1 MTKQTSAPNA
11 VPLLKIFGALHVAF
25 RRNELY
31 GIWHRET
38 YFRDNLVFLNGNNKY
53 VASSGIVYILFG
65 IKIAFDR
72 PTTAHSVLLD

>member
-11 VPLLKIFGALHVAF
+11 VPLLKIYGALHVGF

-38 YFRDNLVFLNGNNKY
+38 DLRGNLVFLNGNTKY
-53 VASSGIVYILFG
+53 VAASRIVYIVFG
-65 IKIAFDR
+65 IKIAFNR
-72 PTTAHSVLLD
+72 PTTAHLVLLD